1 MMLISYYMDT
11 LLVEM
16 SNFKMTQSEFIV
28 RLLVAIG
35 IGCLIGLEREHNALK
50 EKIQSVAG
58 VRTFVF
64 VVVLGFIG
72 AMVSFL
78 FSPWIYFGVLLAIIL
93 IVGISYWITA
103 SRGDI
108 GATTES
114 SVLIAFLLG
123 SLTFMGFIEISL
135 MITVVIV
142 VLLSAKI
149 RLKTVIGKITG
160 EELYDFIRFTVIVL
174 LVFPFLPN
182 ATYGPY
188 KVLNPHEIGLVII
201 MTSGLGFVGYVLM
214 KFFGAEKGILLSG
227 IIGGLVSSTA
237 TTWIFAKKSKENS
250 GLSLHCATAI
260 FSASAMMIVRVF
272 VWTFVFNQQL
282 FSKLY
287 PAMLLVFGAAVL
299 CVLYFYFK
307 RGNVTKM
314 EEIVR
319 NDKPLDLPGALV
331 FGLLYTLILLIV
343 SYANANLGAEGMLV
357 SSAIAGFS
365 DIDAITISLSKLT
378 GYSLEVALASK
389 AVLVATLSNTLVK
402 MGIGVWA
409 GDRILRHY
417 LYIGYGLMLLA
428 GMIAFF
434 VL

>member
-1 MMLISYYMDT
+1 MDT

-123 SLTFMGFIEISL
+123 SLTFVGFIEISL

-188 KVLNPHEIGLVII
+188 MVLNPHEIGLVII

-214 KFFGAEKGILLSG
+214 KFLGAEKGILLSG

-287 PAMLLVFGAAVL
+287 PAMLLVFGSAVL

-307 RGNVTKM
+307 RGSVAEM

-331 FGLLYTLILLIV
+331 FGLLYMLILLIV

-428 GMIAFF
+428 GVIAFF